1 MYPMYD
7 HVLQRGGIYFGFNVD
22 VEQVNLTLAL

>member
-7 HVLQRGGIYFGFNVD
+7 HVLQRGGVYFGFNAD
-22 VEQVNLTLAL
+22 VETVNLVLAV